1 MEITYNSREA
11 EQKMSETKS
20 LIRKEL
26 GDSYESAV
34 AEASV
39 CPICHSKKITRKMG
53 AGRIDEDVYAIDA
66 YYIECTCEDCKS
78 KFKTS
83 PIYTCGVNN
92 SSKIVYKDNKYV
104 NKAPT
109 GILGL
114 IATLV
119 CVALAC
125 VTFSYIPQ
133 TIQALG
139 MSNRIGAC
147 SSIIGV
153 VFAII
158 AIFLGARSLATLDDW
173 RYYQRII
180 DEYNERETNHPAH
193 FYSVQKNPNLISA
206 LNEFDY
212 GRRVDLAIEEEK

>member
-1 MEITYNSREA
+1 MEITYNSKEA
-11 EQKMSETKS
+11 EQKKAETKS

-26 GDSYESAV
+26 GDSYKSAL
-34 AEASV
+34 AETSA
-39 CPICHSKKITRKMG
+39 CPICHSKNIKSKMG
-53 AGRIDEDVYAIDA
+53 AGRIDDDAYAIDA

-78 KFKTS
+78 QFKTS
-83 PIYTCGVNN
+83 PIYTSGVNT
-92 SSKIVYKDNKYV
+92 SSNIVYKDNKYV

-114 IATLV
+114 IVTLIF
-119 CVALAC
+119 VALAC
-125 VTFSYIPQ
+125 VSFGYMPQ
-133 TIQALG
+133 IFQTLEMG
-139 MSNRIGAC
+139 NRLSAG
-147 SSIIGV
+147 SSILGI

-173 RYYQRII
+173 KYYQRIV
-180 DEYNERETNHPAH
+180 DEYNERETKHPAH

-212 GRRVDLAIEEEK
+212 GRRVDLAIEEE

>member
-26 GDSYESAV
+26 GDSYKSAV
-34 AEASV
+34 AEAEA

-53 AGRIDEDVYAIDA
+53 AGRIDDDAFAIDA

-92 SSKIVYKDNKYV
+92 SSNIVYKDNKYV

-119 CVALAC
+119 FVALAC
-125 VTFSYIPQ
+125 VTFFYIPQ
-133 TIQALG
+133 TLQALE
-139 MSNRIGAC
+139 MSNRLSAC
-147 SSIIGV
+147 SSIISIFFV
-153 VFAII
+153 VVS
-158 AIFLGARSLATLDDW
+158 IFLGARSWATLDDW
-173 RYYQRII
+173 RYYQRIV
-180 DEYNERETNHPAH
+180 DEYNERETNHPTH
-193 FYSVQKNPNLISA
+193 FYSVQKNANLVSA

-212 GRRVDLAIEEEK
+212 GRRVDLAIEEK

>member
-1 MEITYNSREA
+1 MEITYNSKEA

-26 GDSYESAV
+26 GDSYNSAV

-39 CPICHSKKITRKMG
+39 CPICHSKNITRKMG
-53 AGRIDEDVYAIDA
+53 AGRVDGDAYAIDA
-66 YYIECTCEDCKS
+66 YYIKCTCEDCKS
-78 KFKTS
+78 QFKTS

-92 SSKIVYKDNKYV
+92 SSNIVYKDNKYV
-104 NKAPT
+104 NKAPK
-109 GILGL
+109 GILAL
-114 IATLV
+114 IVTLV
-119 CVALAC
+119 FVALAC

-133 TIQALG
+133 TVQALEMG
-139 MSNRIGAC
+139 NRISAC

-153 VFAII
+153 FFAVI

-173 RYYQRII
+173 NYYRKIV

-193 FYSVQKNPNLISA
+193 FYSVQKNANLISA

-212 GRRVDLAIEEEK
+212 GRRVDLAIEE